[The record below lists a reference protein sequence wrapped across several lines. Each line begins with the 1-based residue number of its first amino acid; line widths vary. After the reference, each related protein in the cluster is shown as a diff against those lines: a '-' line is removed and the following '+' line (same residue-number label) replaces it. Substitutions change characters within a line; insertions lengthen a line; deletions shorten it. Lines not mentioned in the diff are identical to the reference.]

1 MSTTPIMAQKLISN
15 GLQILQTLQET
26 VIGEMK
32 WHTTADALTARTADA
47 PMAAGDT
54 TAGGIEHGNGE
65 IHRDLRPVYPD

>member
-1 MSTTPIMAQKLISN
+1 MSTTPMMAQKLISN

-32 WHTTADALTARTADA
+32 WHTTADALTARTADLQ
-47 PMAAGDT
+47 GDT

-65 IHRDLRPVYPD
+65 IHRDLRPVYPG